1 MIQLPLKQLEKLI
14 KILNKKDYEISN
26 VRLIEDVILNSHF
39 YKDNFR
45 SPLYIC
51 YVSYIHNKTEDSIY
65 YVYLIDALSL
75 HIIGK
80 RLQEY
85 PNPITTL
92 WGPQFT
98 KRGIIGINI
107 FPRLYNNKELNPTS
121 YSLHIFIKDMY
132 KLCNFTS
139 TTYKDWV
146 LEFLGKR
153 TAFLSLVSEQ
163 YNLMYK
169 LPTMNI
175 FRDELRV
182 MVNKLHKELQTLLDN
197 YPTDA

>member
-1 MIQLPLKQLEKLI
+1 MIQLSLKELRNFI
-14 KILNKKDYEISN
+14 KSFNKKDYEISN

-39 YKDNFR
+39 YKDNFK

-51 YVSYIHNKTEDSIY
+51 YVSYIHNKTKDSIY
-65 YVYLIDALSL
+65 YVCLIDALSL

-85 PNPITTL
+85 SDITTIL

-98 KRGIIGINI
+98 KKGIIGINI
-107 FPRLYNNKELNPTS
+107 FPRLYNNEKLNPT
-121 YSLHIFIKDMY
+121 YSLHIFIKDID
-132 KLCNFTS
+132 KLCNFS
-139 TTYKDWV
+139 CTTYKDWV

-182 MVNKLHKELQTLLDN
+182 MVNKLHNELQTLLDN

>member
-14 KILNKKDYEISN
+14 KTLNKKDYEISN
-26 VRLIEDVILNSHF
+26 VKLIEDVILNSYF
-39 YKDNFR
+39 PKLR
-45 SPLYIC
+45 SPIYIC
-51 YVSYIHNKTEDSIY
+51 YIKYIHHKTEDSIY
-65 YVYLIDALSL
+65 YVCLIDALSL

-80 RLQEY
+80 KLQEY

-98 KRGIIGINI
+98 KKGILGINMV
-107 FPRLYNNKELNPTS
+107 PRLYNNKELNPTS
-121 YSLHIFIKDMY
+121 YTLHIFINNMD
-132 KLCNFTS
+132 KLCNSTC

-175 FRDELRV
+175 FRDELKV
-182 MVNKLHKELQTLLDN
+182 MVDKLHNELQTLLDN
-197 YPTDA
+197 YPTNA